1 MPELPEVETIRS
13 QLEKAVLNKQIK
25 DVIVGDGRVVKG
37 IPLKSF
43 ILQAKGK
50 RIRDVLRRGKV
61 LILKLE
67 SDLFL
72 VFHLRISGWV
82 VVSNA
87 GERFS
92 RVIFRLS
99 GPLQPRGQSIHFC
112 DRRVLGEIRLVKN
125 WEKLSIIETMGP
137 EPLEINKKEFS
148 RLFIGK
154 KTRIKPLLMDQHFLA
169 GIGNIYAQEALFC
182 AGIDP
187 RKRVQD
193 LLKSEINKLYHCLVS
208 ILKQSVEK
216 GGSSIDSYRQID
228 GRPGGYVPL
237 LKVYQRRGK
246 PCLRCK
252 TLIQRIVISGR
263 GTCFCPQCQN

>member
-13 QLEKAVLNKQIK
+13 QLKKTVLNKQIK
-25 DVIVGDGRVVKG
+25 DITVADGRVVKG
-37 IPLKSF
+37 TSLKSF

-61 LILKLE
+61 LILRLE

-72 VFHLRISGWV
+72 VFHLRISGWI

-99 GPLQPRGQSIHFC
+99 GSLQLHFC

-137 EPLEINKKEFS
+137 EPLEINKKEFL

-169 GIGNIYAQEALFC
+169 GVGNIYAQEALFC

-187 RKRVQD
+187 RKRAQD

-208 ILKQSVEK
+208 ILKQSVDR
-216 GGSSIDSYRQID
+216 GGSSIDTYRQID

-237 LKVYQRRGK
+237 LKVYQRHGK
-246 PCLRCK
+246 PCMRCK

-263 GTCFCPQCQN
+263 GTCFCTQCKN